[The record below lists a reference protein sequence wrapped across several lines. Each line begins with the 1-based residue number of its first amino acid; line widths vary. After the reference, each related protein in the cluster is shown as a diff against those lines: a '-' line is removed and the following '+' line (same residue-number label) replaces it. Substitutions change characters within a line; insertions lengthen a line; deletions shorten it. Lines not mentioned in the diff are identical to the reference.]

1 MTAPGTPPLLNAA
14 MLRWL
19 DELSNQG
26 IFLTDAD
33 LVIRSWNHW
42 LQRNTGRTAAEVVGA
57 KLFEVYPELV
67 ERGLDRYYPA
77 ALAGEANVLAHSLHR
92 QLLPIPGRPDA
103 ASIPGGMPQS
113 ARIAPLIHEGRVVGT
128 ITAIEDVSERVAR
141 EAEMRRQ
148 IATAEEARE
157 IAEDALRTKDEF
169 LATLSH
175 EIRTPLNAVIGWT
188 KILLGRKA
196 EPETI
201 QRALTIIDRNA
212 IAQAR
217 LIEDMLDMARIMSG
231 KLRMEFAPVDLVAS
245 TAAAID
251 VVAPAASAKGVAIHA
266 DLGTQPMAI
275 VADAGRVQQVAW
287 NILSN
292 AVKFTGA
299 GGAVYVTIDV
309 LHDMIRLTV
318 RDTGEGIAP
327 EFLPFVFE
335 RFRQANASA
344 SRTEGGLG
352 LGLALVRELVEL
364 HGGTIA
370 VDSAGRGQGATVTVT
385 FPQPRVPVRAEGVD
399 MIVGRPLEAVNLLI
413 VDDDPD
419 WCEVLATA
427 WAEHGAGII
436 TASSTK
442 QALEWLADA
451 RHPPPNALI
460 ADIGM
465 PGADGYALIS
475 RLRALGGPVSQIP
488 AIAVTAYSGAE
499 NARRAFEAGFQMHR
513 AKPLAPNDV
522 ADAVMQVLRLPRAER
537 HPDGELSS

>member
-1 MTAPGTPPLLNAA
+1 MTAPATPPLLDVA

-26 IFLTDAD
+26 IFLTDGD

-42 LQRNTGRTAAEVVGA
+42 LQRNTGRAAETVIGTP
-57 KLFEVYPELV
+57 LFEVYPELV
-67 ERGLDRYYPA
+67 ERSLDRYYTA
-77 ALAGEANVLAHSLHR
+77 ALAGEASVLAHSLHR
-92 QLLPIPGRPDA
+92 QLLPMPARPDA

-148 IATAEEARE
+148 IWAAEKARE
-157 IAEDALRTKDEF
+157 IAEDALRAKDEF

-217 LIEDMLDMARIMSG
+217 LIEDMLDMARITSG
-231 KLRMEFAPVDLVAS
+231 KLRLEFGPVDLVAS

-251 VVAPAASAKGVAIHA
+251 VVSPAAAAKGVTIHA
-266 DLGTQPMAI
+266 DLGDEPMAI

-299 GGAVYVTIDV
+299 GGSVYIRID
-309 LHDMIRLTV
+309 LLGDMIRLTV

-364 HGGTIA
+364 HGGAIA

-385 FPQPRVPVRAEGVD
+385 FPQPRLPAHAEQVD
-399 MIVGRPLEAVNLLI
+399 AIIGRPLESVRLLI
-413 VDDDPD
+413 VDDDAD
-419 WCEVLATA
+419 WCEALATA
-427 WAEHGAGII
+427 LAEHGAGIV
-436 TASSTK
+436 TASSTA

-451 RHPPPNALI
+451 GHPPPNALI

-465 PGADGYALIS
+465 PGADGYVLIS

-499 NARRAFEAGFQMHR
+499 NARRAFDAGFQMHR
-513 AKPLAPNDV
+513 AKPLAPDDV
-522 ADAVMQVLRLPRAER
+522 AAAVLEVLHLPRADR
-537 HPDGELSS
+537 HP

>member
-1 MTAPGTPPLLNAA
+1 MPGATDLLNAA

-26 IFLTDAD
+26 VFTTDTE
-33 LVIRSWNHW
+33 LQIRSWNHW
-42 LQRNTGRTAAEVVGA
+42 LQRNTGLAAADVIGRP
-57 KLFEVYPELV
+57 LFAVYPELV
-67 ERGLDRYYPA
+67 TRGIDRYYRS
-77 ALAGEANVLAHSLHR
+77 ALSGEVSVLAHSLHR
-92 QLLPIPGRPDA
+92 QLLTIPIRPETSGGA
-103 ASIPGGMPQS
+103 AVMPQS
-113 ARIAPLIHEGRVVGT
+113 ARIAPLVQKGQIVGT
-128 ITAIEDVSERVAR
+128 ITAIDDVSERVTR

-148 IATAEEARE
+148 ILAAENARE
-157 IAEDALRTKDEF
+157 IAEDALRAKDEF

-188 KILLGRKA
+188 KILLGRQSD
-196 EPETI
+196 PDTV

-231 KLRMEFAPVDLVAS
+231 KLRMEFGPVDLVAS

-251 VVAPAASAKGVAIHA
+251 VVSPAAAAKGVTIHA
-266 DLGTQPMAI
+266 DLGREARPI
-275 VADAGRVQQVAW
+275 VADGGRVQQIAW

-299 GGAVYVTIDV
+299 GGTVHVTIV
-309 LHDMIRLTV
+309 SIPNAVQLIV

-327 EFLPFVFE
+327 EFLPYVFE

-344 SRTEGGLG
+344 SRSEGGLG

-370 VDSAGRGQGATVTVT
+370 VDSAGRGQGAAVTVT
-385 FPQPRVPVRAEGVD
+385 LPQPQLPARAEP
-399 MIVGRPLEAVNLLI
+399 IEAITGRPLESVKLLI

-419 WCEVLATA
+419 WCEALSVSLSDF
-427 WAEHGAGII
+427 GADVEI
-436 TASSTK
+436 ASSTP
-442 QALEWLADA
+442 QALDMLSDQG
-451 RHPPPNALI
+451 HDPPDVLI

-465 PGADGYALIS
+465 PGADGYSLVLQ
-475 RLRALGGPVSQIP
+475 LRALGGPVSQIP
-488 AIAVTAYSGAE
+488 AIAVTAYSGTD
-499 NARRAFEAGFQMHR
+499 NIRRAYDVGFQLHR
-513 AKPLAPNDV
+513 AKPLPPSQV
-522 ADAVMQVLRLPRAER
+522 AAAVLEVLRSRRGTMTPSL
-537 HPDGELSS
+537 

>member
-1 MTAPGTPPLLNAA
+1 MTAPATPPLLNAA

-26 IFLTDAD
+26 IILTDAD

-42 LQRNTGRTAAEVVGA
+42 LQRSTGRAAEDVIGTP
-57 KLFEVYPELV
+57 LFEVYPVLV
-67 ERGLDRYYPA
+67 ERGLDRYYTA
-77 ALAGEANVLAHSLHR
+77 ALAGEASVLAHSLHR

-103 ASIPGGMPQS
+103 TSVPGGMPQS

-148 IATAEEARE
+148 ISVAEQARE
-157 IAEDALRTKDEF
+157 IAEDALRAKDEF

-196 EPETI
+196 EPESI

-217 LIEDMLDMARIMSG
+217 LIEDMLDMARITSG
-231 KLRMEFAPVDLVAS
+231 KLRLEFGPVDLVAS

-251 VVAPAASAKGVAIHA
+251 VVSPAAAAKGVTIHA
-266 DLGTQPMAI
+266 ELGGEPMAI

-299 GGAVYVTIDV
+299 GGSVFVRIDTV
-309 LHDMIRLTV
+309 HDMIRLTV

-370 VDSAGRGQGATVTVT
+370 VDSAGRGQGATVVVT
-385 FPQPRVPVRAEGVD
+385 FPQPRMPAHAEAVGA
-399 MIVGRPLEAVNLLI
+399 IIGRPLESVSLLI
-413 VDDDPD
+413 VDDDAD
-419 WCEVLATA
+419 WCEALATA
-427 WAEHGAGII
+427 LAEHGAGIV
-436 TASSTK
+436 TASSTSE
-442 QALEWLADA
+442 ALAWLADA
-451 RHPPPNALI
+451 GHPPPNALI

-465 PGADGYALIS
+465 PGADGYVLIS

-513 AKPLAPNDV
+513 AKPLAPDDV
-522 ADAVMQVLRLPRAER
+522 AAAVLEVLHLSGTER
-537 HPDGELSS
+537 HP

>member
-1 MTAPGTPPLLNAA
+1 

-26 IFLTDAD
+26 IFTTDAS

-42 LQRNTGRTAAEVVGA
+42 LQHHTGHAATDVVGQP
-57 KLFEVYPELV
+57 LYSVYPELV
-67 ERGLDRYYPA
+67 NRGLDRYYTS
-77 ALAGEANVLAHSLHR
+77 ALGGEVSVLAHSLHR
-92 QLLPIPGRPDA
+92 QVLPIPLRGESTTGA
-103 ASIPGGMPQS
+103 AWMPQS
-113 ARIAPLIHEGRVVGT
+113 GRIAPLIHQGRIGGP
-128 ITAIEDVSERVAR
+128 ITAIDDVSDRVTR

-148 IATAEEARE
+148 ISAAEAARA

-196 EPETI
+196 DPETL
-201 QRALTIIDRNA
+201 QRALSIIDRNA

-231 KLRMEFAPVDLVAS
+231 KLRMEFGPVDLVAA

-251 VVAPAASAKGVAIHA
+251 VVSPAAAVKGVAIRA
-266 DLGTQPMAI
+266 NLGTESRVI
-275 VADAGRVQQVAW
+275 VADAGRVQQIAW

-299 GGAVYVTIDV
+299 GGSVDVTIEPAGDV
-309 LHDMIRLTV
+309 VRLVV

-327 EFLPFVFE
+327 EFLPYVFE

-370 VDSAGRGQGATVTVT
+370 VDSAGRGRGAAVAVT
-385 FPQPRVPVRAEGVD
+385 FPQPKHHGRDERVERLQ
-399 MIVGRPLEAVNLLI
+399 GRPLDGVRLLL

-419 WCEVLATA
+419 WCDALSVALTG
-427 WAEHGAGII
+427 HGATIV
-436 TASSTK
+436 TASSARE
-442 QALEWLADA
+442 AL
-451 RHPPPNALI
+451 ALLLDPKREVPHGMI

-465 PGADGYALIS
+465 PGIDGYALIS
-475 RLRALGGPVSQIP
+475 EIRGIDGPVSQVP
-488 AIAVTAYSGAE
+488 AIAVTAYSGPE
-499 NARRAFEAGFQMHR
+499 NAKRAIAAGFQLHR
-513 AKPLAPNDV
+513 PKPVTPDEV
-522 ADAVMQVLRLPRAER
+522 AVAVMDLLQLRRA
-537 HPDGELSS
+537 

>member
-1 MTAPGTPPLLNAA
+1 MTAPATPPLLNAA

-26 IFLTDAD
+26 ILLTDAD

-42 LQRNTGRTAAEVVGA
+42 LQRNTGRAAEEVIGIP
-57 KLFEVYPELV
+57 LFEVYPELV
-67 ERGLDRYYPA
+67 ERGLDRYYTA
-77 ALAGEANVLAHSLHR
+77 ALSGEASVLAHSLHR
-92 QLLPIPGRPDA
+92 QLLPIPGRSDT

-148 IATAEEARE
+148 ISVAEQARA
-157 IAEDALRTKDEF
+157 IAEDALRAKDEF

-217 LIEDMLDMARIMSG
+217 LIEDMLDMARITSG
-231 KLRMEFAPVDLVAS
+231 KLRLEFGPVDLVAS

-251 VVAPAASAKGVAIHA
+251 VVSPAATAKGVTLHA
-266 DLGTQPMAI
+266 DLGDEPMAI

-292 AVKFTGA
+292 AVKFTGH
-299 GGAVYVTIDV
+299 GGAVFVKIDTMR
-309 LHDMIRLTV
+309 DMIRLTV

-370 VDSAGRGQGATVTVT
+370 VDSAGRGHGATVTVT
-385 FPQPRVPVRAEGVD
+385 FPQPRLPVHAQEVD
-399 MIVGRPLEAVNLLI
+399 AISGRPLESVRLLI
-413 VDDDPD
+413 VDDDAD
-419 WCEVLATA
+419 WCEALATA
-427 WAEHGAGII
+427 LADHGAGIV
-436 TASSTK
+436 TASSTS

-451 RHPPPNALI
+451 GHPPPNALI

-465 PGADGYALIS
+465 PGADGYVLIS

-513 AKPLAPNDV
+513 SKPLAPDDV
-522 ADAVMQVLRLPRAER
+522 AAAVLEVLHLPRVER
-537 HPDGELSS
+537 HP